1 MSRSLEKLQ
10 RGEFALEENYGRS
23 KYKLIGAKAKK
34 RALELRYATYDYL
47 ADMST
52 SLKGL
57 LPRLI
62 LLSRAKQ

>member
-1 MSRSLEKLQ
+1 MSRCLEKLQ
-10 RGEFALEENYGRS
+10 RGEFALKENCGRN
-23 KYKLIGAKAKK
+23 KYKFIGAKAKK
-34 RALELRYATYDYL
+34 RSLELRYATYDYL
-47 ADMST
+47 ADMRS